1 MHPRSFGR
9 FFLPLIG
16 GLLIAGCS
24 TLKLAYN
31 NADFV
36 GTWIADSH
44 FDLTSVQK
52 KELDASLERIL
63 EWHRREELPNLIR
76 WLENAKSEL
85 DHGLTVA
92 AIDSFFKQAQLRYET
107 FIDMSA
113 DEGTVFFKGLTDE
126 QITHLEDKS
135 RKDSAEFVE
144 DHLLNRSLEQR
155 KARRWERTRK
165 FLKDWIGN
173 LSDEQETEFSKMSY
187 ALPMTQ
193 SLWFENRIR
202 RRKEFVTLLRTK
214 RNSPEFKQVLVE
226 WFKDSNK
233 SPSIEYET
241 AVREMMNRSFK
252 MAVDISSRLSEKQK
266 ERALKRLQGYI
277 DDLKALHKRAGTE

>member
-155 KARRWERTRK
+155 KA
-165 FLKDWIGN
+165 
-173 LSDEQETEFSKMSY
+173 
-187 ALPMTQ
+187 
-193 SLWFENRIR
+193 
-202 RRKEFVTLLRTK
+202 
-214 RNSPEFKQVLVE
+214 
-226 WFKDSNK
+226 
-233 SPSIEYET
+233 
-241 AVREMMNRSFK
+241 
-252 MAVDISSRLSEKQK
+252 
-266 ERALKRLQGYI
+266 
-277 DDLKALHKRAGTE
+277 